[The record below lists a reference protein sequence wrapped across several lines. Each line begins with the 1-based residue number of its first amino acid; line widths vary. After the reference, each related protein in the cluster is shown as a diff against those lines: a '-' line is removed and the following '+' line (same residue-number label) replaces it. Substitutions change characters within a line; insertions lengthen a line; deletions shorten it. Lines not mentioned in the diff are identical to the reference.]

1 MDNLDYEFDAVDMYL
16 FEELAKVKPKDRK
29 AIKKEAKLALDA
41 EATERENDEL
51 S

>member
-1 MDNLDYEFDAVDMYL
+1 MNNLDYEFDEIDMFL

-29 AIKKEAKLALDA
+29 AIKNEAKRTLEA
-41 EATERENDEL
+41 EALERENDEL